1 MATES
6 GPEMPSSAAR
16 RYDEVLEGISEG
28 IVLLDANLKPTLV
41 NSAAVDMLGL
51 PQRKLPPRL
60 SPEVVAV
67 ARRGLSE
74 GQAEEVLKLWYPV
87 SSTLK
92 VRALRFRD
100 GGGVLI
106 VVKDIT
112 DETLAQ
118 QIRSE
123 FVAHASHELKSPV
136 AGLQTLASAISH
148 AVHDDPEIA
157 ERFSGKLVAEADR
170 LGRLISDLLDLSR
183 LEDPARVPDEPVDIS
198 DVTRAEV
205 ERVEPEAAEKAM
217 TVDTD
222 IAPEVWVRGDAQQLG
237 VLVRNLLENAVRYT
251 PEGGTLAIEVL
262 EDRADAVIRVTDDG
276 VGIPLEAQARLFE
289 RFYRVDR
296 ARSRDRGGTGLGL
309 AIVKHVTELHQGTV
323 EVESELGRGSRFT
336 VRIPAAARAEPRPGL
351 SE

>member
-6 GPEMPSSAAR
+6 GPEMPASAAR
-16 RYDEVLEGISEG
+16 RYDEILEGISEG
-28 IVLLDANLKPTLV
+28 IVLLDANLNPTLV

-51 PQRKLPPRL
+51 PRRKLPPRL

-74 GQAEEVLKLWYPV
+74 GEAEEVLKLWYPV

-92 VRALRFRD
+92 VRASRFRD

-157 ERFSGKLVAEADR
+157 ERFSG
-170 LGRLISDLLDLSR
+170 
-183 LEDPARVPDEPVDIS
+183 
-198 DVTRAEV
+198 
-205 ERVEPEAAEKAM
+205 
-217 TVDTD
+217 
-222 IAPEVWVRGDAQQLG
+222 
-237 VLVRNLLENAVRYT
+237 
-251 PEGGTLAIEVL
+251 
-262 EDRADAVIRVTDDG
+262 
-276 VGIPLEAQARLFE
+276 
-289 RFYRVDR
+289 
-296 ARSRDRGGTGLGL
+296 
-309 AIVKHVTELHQGTV
+309 
-323 EVESELGRGSRFT
+323 
-336 VRIPAAARAEPRPGL
+336 
-351 SE
+351 

>member
-51 PQRKLPPRL
+51 PQRKLPARL

-323 EVESELGRGSRFT
+323 EVESELGRGSTFT
-336 VRIPAAARAEPRPGL
+336 VRIPAAARAEPRPAP

>member
-74 GQAEEVLKLWYPV
+74 GHAEEVLKLWYPV

-323 EVESELGRGSRFT
+323 EVESELGRGSTFT
-336 VRIPAAARAEPRPGL
+336 VRIPAAARAEPRPAP

>member
-28 IVLLDANLKPTLV
+28 IVLFDANLKPTLV

-51 PQRKLPPRL
+51 PQRKLPARL

-289 RFYRVDR
+289 RFYCVDR

-323 EVESELGRGSRFT
+323 EVESELGRGSTFT
-336 VRIPAAARAEPRPGL
+336 VRIPAAACAEPRPAP